1 MSRKARTTQ
10 TTTAAI
16 GYVRVSTDEQ
26 GLSVAAQREALTAWC
41 ATRGIVLAAIH
52 ADVGVSGGA
61 KLEQRPGLLAALDAL
76 DAGYL
81 LIATKRDR
89 IARDAMTAA
98 MIERLAERAG
108 ATIQTCD
115 GVGEGATPEAKLMR
129 GIIDL
134 FAEYERQIIKARIR
148 TALEHKQAKGERISR
163 HIPYGK
169 ALAADG
175 IHLEDHPAEQ
185 AVITI
190 ARELHAAGLSSR
202 QIAAQLAARGFYSR
216 VHKPFAPSAVLAMV
230 S

>member
-10 TTTAAI
+10 PTTTAI

-26 GLSVAAQREALTAWC
+26 GLSVAAQRDALATWC
-41 ATRGIVLAAIH
+41 AARRLVLAAIH
-52 ADVGVSGGA
+52 EDVGVSGGA

-76 DAGYL
+76 DAGSV

-98 MIERLAERAG
+98 MIERLAERTG

-115 GVGEGATPEAKLMR
+115 GVGEGDTPEAKLMR

-148 TALEHKQAKGERISR
+148 TALGHKKTKGERISR
-163 HIPYGK
+163 HIPYAK
-169 ALAADG
+169 ALDADG
-175 IHLEDHPAEQ
+175 VHLVDNPAEQ
-185 AVITI
+185 RVIAR
-190 ARELHAAGLSSR
+190 ARELQAAGHSSR
-202 QIAAQLAARGFYSR
+202 AIAAQLAALGLYSR
-216 VHKPFAPSAVLAMV
+216 VQKVFTPSSVLAMV
-230 S
+230 A